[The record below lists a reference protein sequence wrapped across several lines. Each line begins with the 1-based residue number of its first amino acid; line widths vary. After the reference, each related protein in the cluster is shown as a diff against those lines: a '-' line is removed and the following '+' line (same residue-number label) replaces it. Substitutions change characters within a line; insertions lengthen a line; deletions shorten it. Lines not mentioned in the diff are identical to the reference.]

1 MDKVELT
8 GQYYINVIDEIFSYP
23 QNYTGFAIK
32 SSGGTVRLLA
42 YKFNLIPLDIVTIL
56 NQMVSDGQLR
66 ELGIVGF
73 DMTYG
78 PIKE

>member
-1 MDKVELT
+1 MNKDILS
-8 GQYYINVIDEIFSYP
+8 GQHFIVIIDEIFAYP